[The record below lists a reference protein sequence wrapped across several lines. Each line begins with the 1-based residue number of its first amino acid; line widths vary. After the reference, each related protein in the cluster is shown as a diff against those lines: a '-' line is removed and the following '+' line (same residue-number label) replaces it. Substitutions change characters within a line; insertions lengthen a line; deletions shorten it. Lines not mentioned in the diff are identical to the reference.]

1 MPSGGD
7 SLPVTDK
14 PKPAIMRGTSTGM
27 AAGAAAP
34 SAPEAVCL
42 IRLSAIGDCCH
53 TLPVVRTLQAA
64 WPGTRITWIV
74 GRTEFGLLEGA
85 SGIELITFDKR
96 TPWASL
102 ASIRRQLAGRRF
114 PLLLHMHASMRANL
128 VSRAV
133 RADTRLG
140 FDRARARDYQ
150 WLFTNEKIAPAPAQH
165 VMDGLFGFAEHL
177 GVRQR
182 VLRWDF
188 DLSEADRE
196 LAGALAAG
204 TRPLCVISPCSSQ
217 RFRNYRNWS
226 VANYVA
232 VTRHLVER
240 RGARVVLTGGPTD
253 LERGYGAQIQQALG
267 GLGNSNIINLIG
279 QTKLKQL
286 FAVIQ
291 AADLVICPDSGPAHL
306 ATAAGVPVVG
316 LYATS
321 NRHRTGPYFSQRLVV
336 DRYPEAVRQEFGKP
350 VEALR
355 WGERVRNPGA
365 MDLIQVNDVIGRID
379 AVLDGT
385 LRPDSAPPPVA
396 GRASDTGN

>member
-1 MPSGGD
+1 MPRS
-7 SLPVTDK
+7 
-14 PKPAIMRGTSTGM
+14 MTGM
-27 AAGAAAP
+27 
-34 SAPEAVCL
+34 APEAVCL

-64 WPGTRITWIV
+64 WPRTAITWIV

-85 SGIELITFDKR
+85 SGIEFITFDKR

-102 ASIRRQLAGRRF
+102 ASIRHQLAGRRF

-128 VSRAV
+128 VSSMV
-133 RADTRLG
+133 RADRRLG

-150 WLFTNEKIAPAPAQH
+150 WLFTSERIAPTPSQH
-165 VMDGLFGFAEHL
+165 VMDGLFSFAEHL
-177 GVRQR
+177 GIGER

-188 DLSEADRE
+188 SLGADDRRQ
-196 LAGALAAG
+196 ADALADG

-240 RGARVVLTGGPTD
+240 RGARVVLTGGPTG
-253 LERGYGAQIQQALG
+253 LEREYGAQIQQALG
-267 GLGNSNIINLIG
+267 GPSNPGVINLIG
-279 QTKLKQL
+279 QTRLKQL
-286 FAVIQ
+286 FAIIQ
-291 AADLVICPDSGPAHL
+291 AADLVLCPDSGPAHM

-321 NRHRTGPYFSQRLVV
+321 NRHRTGPYFSQQLVV
-336 DRYPEAVRQEFGKP
+336 DRYPEAVRREFGKP

-355 WGERVRNPGA
+355 WGERVRDPGA
-365 MDLIQVNDVIGRID
+365 MDLIRADEVIGRVD

-385 LRPDSAPPPVA
+385 LRPDRGPPAVA
-396 GRASDTGN
+396 GQVADRGN

>member
-1 MPSGGD
+1 MSSGGD
-7 SLPVTDK
+7 SLPVTNQPQPA
-14 PKPAIMRGTSTGM
+14 PK
-27 AAGAAAP
+27 
-34 SAPEAVCL
+34 AVCL

-64 WPGTRITWIV
+64 WPQTAITWII
-74 GRTEFGLLEGA
+74 GRTELGLLEGA
-85 SGIELITFDKR
+85 SGIEFITFDKR

-102 ASIRRQLAGRRF
+102 AALRRQLAPRRF

-128 VSRAV
+128 VSRVV
-133 RADTRLG
+133 RADRRLG

-150 WLFTNEKIAPAPAQH
+150 WLFTNEKIAPTPSQH
-165 VMDGLFGFAEHL
+165 VMDGLFSFAEHL
-177 GVRQR
+177 GIRER
-182 VLRWDF
+182 VMRWDF
-188 DLSEADRE
+188 SLSADDRRPAAE
-196 LAGALAAG
+196 LAGGA
-204 TRPLCVISPCSSQ
+204 RPLCVISPCSSQ

-226 VANYVA
+226 VTNYVA

-253 LERGYGAQIQQALG
+253 LERQYGAQIQQALG
-267 GLGNSNIINLIG
+267 GPANHSVINLIG
-279 QTKLKQL
+279 QTRLKQL
-286 FAVIQ
+286 FAVLQ
-291 AADLVICPDSGPAHL
+291 VADLVICPDSGPAHL

-321 NRHRTGPYFSQRLVV
+321 NRHRTGPYFSQDLVV

-365 MDLIQVNDVIGRID
+365 MDLITVADVLERVD

-385 LRPDSAPPPVA
+385 LRPASGPPVVA
-396 GRASDTGN
+396 AHAADRGN